1 MIRRT
6 AAIAF
11 AVFGL
16 FLIAGAVGLTLW
28 NFRTDINAGKENEE
42 ILERM
47 VEAIGASAVRDSEN
61 GEGENGEEDTGSD
74 FLPGLY
80 TPEAMQEP
88 EQGETITTYIYTPEE
103 GLQSVVREPQTVV
116 IDGRE
121 YIGVLSIPSL
131 ALELPILKECDD
143 KTVDKSPGCW
153 AGNPNENGFVIG
165 GHNYIRH
172 LGRIDRL
179 KPGDKIIFMD
189 LESHVYK
196 YKVVGQ
202 VILGADEGKELCD
215 EEWALSLFTC
225 TLVGNRRIV
234 VRCLKDDSK

>member
-28 NFRTDINAGKENEE
+28 NFRTDINAGKDNED

-61 GEGENGEEDTGSD
+61 EEGENGEEDTGSD

-80 TPEAMQEP
+80 TPGISQEEA
-88 EQGETITTYIYTPEE
+88 QGEAIYTYIYTPD
-103 GLQSVVREPQTVV
+103 GGIQPVQREMDSVV

-121 YIGVLSIPSL
+121 YIGILSIPSL
-131 ALELPILKECDD
+131 GLELPILNECDD
-143 KTVDKSPGCW
+143 KTVDKSPGRW
-153 AGNPNENGFVIG
+153 AGTPFENGFVIG

-179 KPGDKIIFMD
+179 KQDDQVIFMD
-189 LESHVYK
+189 LDSHVYK

-202 VILGADEGKELCD
+202 VILGANEGKELCD
-215 EEWALSLFTC
+215 EEWGLSLFTC
-225 TLVGNRRIV
+225 TLAGNRRIV